1 MLVKSHSVGM
11 THALTPIRLP
21 ANANRVLLLAN
32 PTAGKGANR
41 KRLDR
46 LIDALRQH
54 RLEPE
59 LIGNR
64 DELAQRSAELMA
76 ARRLRVAV
84 GVGGDGTAAELVNRT
99 APGTPITMLASGTEN
114 LLSKYLEMP
123 REPEEV
129 AEIIAAGSVVQHDA
143 GCANGRLFVLMA
155 SFGFDAE
162 VVRRLHEARRGHI
175 NHWSYLKPIWDTI
188 RSYEYPAIRIYTE
201 PMNRPVGGA
210 ESSRDLAGDRTTAAL
225 AEPVPRTPES
235 SQLFDTL
242 HARFAFVFNVPRY
255 AMGFQFVPQA
265 AADDGLL
272 DVCAFEHGSFAHG
285 LWYLSNVIVGRHPY
299 IPDCWLRQ
307 TRRVRIES
315 DAAVPYNLDGDP
327 GGFTP
332 VEIEIVP
339 GRLTLLASPGWVGRR
354 SEGDRI
360 KEPHL

>member
-1 MLVKSHSVGM
+1 M
-11 THALTPIRLP
+11 TYIAPIRLP
-21 ANANRVLLLAN
+21 PDANRVLLVAN
-32 PTAGKGANR
+32 PHAGKGPNR
-41 KRLDR
+41 KRLER
-46 LIDALRQH
+46 LIHALKRH

-59 LIGNR
+59 LVANR
-64 DELAQRSAELMA
+64 DELAGRSEELLA
-76 ARRLRVAV
+76 AGRLRVAV
-84 GVGGDGTAAELVNRT
+84 GVGGDGTVAELVNRT

-123 REPEEV
+123 HEPEEV
-129 AEIIAAGSVVQHDA
+129 AEIIAAGSVVRHDA
-143 GCANGRLFVLMA
+143 GCANGRFFVLMV
-155 SFGFDAE
+155 SCGFDAE

-188 RSYEYPAIRIYTE
+188 RSYEYPEIHIHCEA
-201 PMNRPVGGA
+201 VGAGA
-210 ESSRDLAGDRTTAAL
+210 TGSASDLTGNHSKPAL
-225 AEPVPRTPES
+225 AKPVAPGMDSP
-235 SQLFDTL
+235 QPFDAL

-265 AADDGLL
+265 VGDDGLL

-315 DAAVPYNLDGDP
+315 DAPVPYNLDGDP
-327 GGFTP
+327 GGFLP
-332 VEIEIVP
+332 VEIEVVP
-339 GRLTLLASPGWVGRR
+339 GRLTLLASPGWVHRHSQPER
-354 SEGDRI
+354 V